1 MQVAAHSKNKNRED
15 EQRQPLFTYGYLH
28 SKQRGGENR
37 VAGGGCGEADLEG
50 PQGREK
56 WESKA
61 RGKEKAGV
69 EATDLSPL
77 SR

>member
-1 MQVAAHSKNKNRED
+1 MAIFTQSRRE
-15 EQRQPLFTYGYLH
+15 ERIG
-28 SKQRGGENR
+28 SR
-37 VAGGGCGEADLEG
+37 VGCGEADLEG

-61 RGKEKAGV
+61 RGKEKVGV
-69 EATDLSPL
+69 EETDLSPL

>member
-1 MQVAAHSKNKNRED
+1 VAAHSKNKNRED
-15 EQRQPLFTYGYLH
+15 EQTSFSFWLSSLKAYGRREIG
-28 SKQRGGENR
+28 SR
-37 VAGGGCGEADLEG
+37 GGCGEADLEG

-56 WESKA
+56 RESKA
-61 RGKEKAGV
+61 RGKEKAAV

>member
-1 MQVAAHSKNKNRED
+1 VAAHSKNKNRED
-15 EQRQPLFTYGYLH
+15 EQRHFSPMAIFTQSRREERIG
-28 SKQRGGENR
+28 SR
-37 VAGGGCGEADLEG
+37 VGCGEADLEG

-61 RGKEKAGV
+61 RGKEKTGV